1 MISEKKSGAPYLN
14 VWFGNFYRPAYDD
27 QAFVAEGMEL
37 LKKLGFNSVLLDSK
51 DWEDFRERYEG
62 KPASQFVGMQE
73 FMMEQIKKQGMSHTF
88 LAIYLNADNL
98 YPNIRF
104 SPPVFGE
111 SVVTAKGN
119 DGRWYRYWSEKAQ
132 ETMTEHVSQLLEMY
146 GENMTRIEV
155 DGEEKNPLCS
165 MWDPVVAPSFDED
178 GKNRYRSWL
187 EKRYNGDIET
197 FNRFYKTEANS
208 FETIEPEQYW
218 FELRYPGKNG
228 FSEKELK
235 DRDEKCRVWMDN
247 QRWKSDELVLYFEAM
262 QKKLHALDPQLYL
275 CPDLSQ
281 WGYFLN
287 VDGSFLNGA
296 GLYDYKEKKMLWRST
311 IGEKGRDFVKL
322 VEKEYNKFFKSVD
335 IGIYFDDYVYI
346 VKNGLF
352 ASATMHFDKAH
363 FEVVKSI
370 DDVPKDGWMK
380 VIFWSNP
387 ITIKSL
393 QKFIDKNEN
402 PDANFMSSSVCTI
415 EMLQKGTHKG
425 VGIMKLADMLGIDKS
440 HVAAIGDYYND
451 WDMLKTVGLPACAG
465 QAPAPIHNICK
476 FEACHCNK
484 GCVAD
489 LLEYIMSGK
498 AEEDIKKENNK
509 K

>member
-1 MISEKKSGAPYLN
+1 MERNYNRITPN
-14 VWFGNFYRPAYDD
+14 QPA
-27 QAFVAEGMEL
+27 
-37 LKKLGFNSVLLDSK
+37 
-51 DWEDFRERYEG
+51 
-62 KPASQFVGMQE
+62 
-73 FMMEQIKKQGMSHTF
+73 
-88 LAIYLNADNL
+88 
-98 YPNIRF
+98 
-104 SPPVFGE
+104 
-111 SVVTAKGN
+111 VV
-119 DGRWYRYWSEKAQ
+119 
-132 ETMTEHVSQLLEMY
+132 
-146 GENMTRIEV
+146 
-155 DGEEKNPLCS
+155 
-165 MWDPVVAPSFDED
+165 
-178 GKNRYRSWL
+178 
-187 EKRYNGDIET
+187 
-197 FNRFYKTEANS
+197 
-208 FETIEPEQYW
+208 
-218 FELRYPGKNG
+218 
-228 FSEKELK
+228 
-235 DRDEKCRVWMDN
+235 
-247 QRWKSDELVLYFEAM
+247 
-262 QKKLHALDPQLYL
+262 
-275 CPDLSQ
+275 
-281 WGYFLN
+281 
-287 VDGSFLNGA
+287 LNGA

-322 VEKEYNKFFKSVD
+322 VEKEYNKLFKSVD

-370 DDVPKDGWMK
+370 DDVPKAGWMK